1 MFLINGQN
9 LYTEHN
15 RSWLISTNI
24 LTSSQLACW
33 LSWLSSALV
42 SQRSGVQIPNGPEF
56 FSGLIST
63 ISSVVFL
70 SARISYIRHPLIS
83 CASLHFRKRAG
94 NQSKRV
100 KLKTG
105 STVFRQKQTHVELMS
120 ETVRQFFFFFSQKT
134 TSFVVTN
141 MSWYLLHSI
150 FSKRNP
156 WVQLPFIYL
165 TIFLFFLFDG

>member
-70 SARISYIRHPLIS
+70 PARISYIRHPLIS

-120 ETVRQFFFFFSQKT
+120 ETVRQFFFFSQKRKWLRQ
-134 TSFVVTN
+134 N
-141 MSWYLLHSI
+141 LLRSHKYELIFAALYIFQAKILEYSCCLSI
-150 FSKRNP
+150 
-156 WVQLPFIYL
+156 
-165 TIFLFFLFDG
+165 